1 MSLKKGLPAS
11 LAVVIGGTGS
21 IGSAFAE
28 EFVYR
33 RPDTE
38 VMILGRETETKLDL
52 LSEDSISDAA
62 VKVASRQLPVSVI
75 VVATGILHTEF
86 VQPEKTWR
94 QINQPALD
102 SLFRLNAIGPMLVMK
117 HFLPLLPKLEKSIFA
132 CLSARVGSITDNELG
147 GWYGY
152 RASKAALNQ
161 FVKTASIELSRIRPE
176 AICMAIHPGTVATR
190 LSDPFSKNGLNV
202 MTPRN
207 CAEKLY
213 KLLSEADVRDNGGF
227 FDYEKRRIP
236 W

>member
-1 MSLKKGLPAS
+1 MGLEKSVPSSLTVL
-11 LAVVIGGTGS
+11 IGGSGS
-21 IGSAFAE
+21 IGSACAE
-28 EFVYR
+28 EFTYR

-38 VMILGRETETKLDL
+38 VMILGRESETKLDL

-62 VKVASRQLPVSVI
+62 AKVASKGLPVSVI
-75 VVATGILHTEF
+75 IVATGILHTKL

-117 HFLPLLPKLEKSIFA
+117 HFLPLLPKLGKSIFA

-161 FVKTASIELSRIRPE
+161 FMKTASIELSRTRPE
-176 AICMAIHPGTVATR
+176 AVCLAIHPGTVATR

-202 MTPRN
+202 LPPRD
-207 CAEKLY
+207 CAKRLY
-213 KLLSEADVRDNGGF
+213 KLLNEADIRDSGGF

>member
-1 MSLKKGLPAS
+1 MGLEKSVPSSLT
-11 LAVVIGGTGS
+11 VIIGGSGS
-21 IGSAFAE
+21 IGSACAE
-28 EFVYR
+28 EFIYR

-38 VMILGRETETKLDL
+38 VMILGRESETKLDL

-62 VKVASRQLPVSVI
+62 AKVASRRLPVSVI
-75 VVATGILHTEF
+75 IVATGILHTKL

-117 HFLPLLPKLEKSIFA
+117 HFLPLLPKPGRSIFA

-161 FVKTASIELSRIRPE
+161 FMKTASIQLSRTRPE
-176 AICMAIHPGTVATR
+176 AVCLAIHPGTVATR

-202 MTPRN
+202 LTPRD
-207 CAEKLY
+207 CAKRLY
-213 KLLSEADVRDNGGF
+213 KLLSEADIRDSGGF
-227 FDYEKRRIP
+227 FDYEKRKIP

>member
-1 MSLKKGLPAS
+1 MSLEKSLPAS

-62 VKVASRQLPVSVI
+62 VKVASRELPVSVI

-202 MTPRN
+202 LTPRD
-207 CAEKLY
+207 CAKRLY

>member
-1 MSLKKGLPAS
+1 MSLEKSLPAS

-62 VKVASRQLPVSVI
+62 VKVASRELPVSVI
-75 VVATGILHTEF
+75 VVATGILHTEL

-202 MTPRN
+202 LTPRD
-207 CAEKLY
+207 CAKKLY

>member
-202 MTPRN
+202 MTPRD